1 MLLRKKINLCLLC
14 FFVAACQKADLTAEP
29 SDISDEEELPVAIRG
44 TGEGLKAFPYTVAD
58 VRTRSLAT
66 DEAVWV
72 IGYVVGTARQTMNNA
87 TFRSDVDNQSNILL
101 ASDSLCTDTARCIPV
116 ELATAKW
123 KQMISIPTNP
133 EHFGKCLLIRAIP
146 SIYLKRKGL
155 QNISASL
162 WMDGFDIS
170 TVAPTEWGLVE
181 I

>member
-1 MLLRKKINLCLLC
+1 MPLRKRNSLLLCCLLLAC
-14 FFVAACQKADLTAEP
+14 CQKVDLDAEP
-29 SDISDEEELPVAIRG
+29 SEEAETPEQSAVIVG
-44 TGEGLKAFPYTVAD
+44 TGMGSSQCPYTVTDIRSKELPAD
-58 VRTRSLAT
+58 
-66 DEAVWV
+66 EPVWV
-72 IGYVVGTARQTMNNA
+72 IGYLVGTARQTMNNA
-87 TFRSDVDNQSNILL
+87 VFSPDVDNQSNILL

-123 KQMISIPTNP
+123 KRMLSIPTNP